1 LYCFTDRTNP
11 TVECPA
17 DQYKTGTSR
26 LTSLTGLKAEGKYS
40 ADVTNKSYSIH
51 TGMLYIA
58 LVCSLRLTK
67 SKEILKQM
75 ENPAKRIY
83 R

>member
-1 LYCFTDRTNP
+1 MYCFTDRTNP

-26 LTSLTGLKAEGKYS
+26 LTSFTGLKAKGTYS

-75 ENPAKRIY
+75 ENPAKQI
-83 R
+83 

>member
-1 LYCFTDRTNP
+1 LCCFTDRTNP
-11 TVECPA
+11 TVECPV
-17 DQYKTGTSR
+17 DQSKTGISRFTSF
-26 LTSLTGLKAEGKYS
+26 TGLKAKGKYS
-40 ADVTNKSYSIH
+40 EDVTNKSYSIH

-75 ENPAKRIY
+75 ENPAKPI
-83 R
+83 